1 MTLRFDRRE
10 LAGAVG
16 DLGTLLPLSI
26 GLVLVCGVDAS
37 ALLIL
42 AGAFYVLSGLYFG
55 IPTPVQPMK
64 AIAAYAIAQAL
75 SAAEIQAAGLWMGAI
90 LLLLAL
96 TGAITWVGKLVPR
109 SVVRGI
115 QLSAGALL
123 MARGIGFVLGTS
135 TLQEARGSAEPY
147 LSVQSL
153 GPVPIGIVL
162 GIATAA
168 AVLALIDNRRAPAAL
183 VVVVGG
189 GVLGLVLGSH
199 QQLEGFS
206 LGLHLPRPLAGGL
219 PDAGVMVL
227 ALTALALPQLP
238 MTLGNAT
245 ISQADLGR
253 EYFGERAR
261 RMTLRGLATSMGLAN
276 LASALL
282 GGVPMCHGAGGMAA
296 HYRFGARTA
305 GMNLMIGGAL
315 LVFGLL
321 AGDHATSLMAVLPF
335 AVMGTLLTFAGAQL
349 ALMIRDVRERNDL
362 FVVLVVLAVA
372 LATNL
377 AWGFGVGLLL
387 AYAFRSTKMSI

>member
-1 MTLRFDRRE
+1 MSLRFDRRE
-10 LAGAVG
+10 LAGALG

-26 GLVLVCGVDAS
+26 GLGLVCGIDAA
-37 ALLIL
+37 ALLMV

-75 SAAEIQAAGLWMGAI
+75 PAAQIHTAGMWMGLI
-90 LLLLAL
+90 MLTLAL
-96 TGAITWVGKLVPR
+96 TGAITLVGKLVPR
-109 SVVRGI
+109 PVVRGI

-123 MARGIGFVLGTS
+123 MAKGIGFVLGTGK
-135 TLQEARGSAEPY
+135 LQATQGAAEPY
-147 LSVQSL
+147 LAVQSL

-168 AVLALIDNRRAPAAL
+168 AVLALIDSKRAPAAL
-183 VVVVGG
+183 VVVVCGG
-189 GVLGLVLGSH
+189 ALGLALGGH
-199 QQLEGFS
+199 QQLTGLS
-206 LGLHLPRPLAGGL
+206 LGIHLPQPLAHGL
-219 PDAGVMVL
+219 PDSGMLVL

-253 EYFGERAR
+253 EYFGERAK
-261 RMTLRGLATSMGLAN
+261 RMSLRGLAGSMGLAN
-276 LASALL
+276 LASAVL
-282 GGVPMCHGAGGMAA
+282 GGMPMCHGAGGMAA

-305 GMNLMIGGAL
+305 GMNVMIGGTL
-315 LVFGLL
+315 IVFGLL
-321 AGDHATSLMAVLPF
+321 AGEHATKLMSVLPF
-335 AVMGTLLTFAGAQL
+335 AVMGTLLAFAGAQL
-349 ALMIRDVRERNDL
+349 ALMIRDVKERNDL

-377 AWGFGVGLLL
+377 AWGFAVGLVL
-387 AYAFRSTKMSI
+387 AFAFRSTRMSI